1 MSNLMQ
7 SIDERTRLAGA
18 NRLEILLFNLG
29 QDLGTNRTETFGI
42 NVFKVREVMRVPE
55 ITHAPEMPPA
65 VEGMVSLRGVLVP
78 VVDLAKFCGIK
89 PNQPPSIMI
98 VTEYNTCTQGFLVQ
112 GVENILRLEWSQMK
126 VPPAM
131 ITSSMNGLVTAV
143 TELQDGRIV
152 MILDVEKILAEGLNR
167 DVEAEFREVQ
177 SLGNKDFT
185 VFFADDS
192 PVARKQI
199 SATLEHLGVK
209 YISANNGREGWEKLQ
224 ALASKGGG
232 NLANMVQLILT
243 DVEMPEMDGYV
254 LTKQIKADLRMRNV
268 PVVMHSSLSSD
279 ANIKLAQTVGVDAYV
294 PKFNPEEL
302 ANILR
307 PFVLNHQA
315 A

>member
-1 MSNLMQ
+1 MSNLMK

-18 NRLEILLFNLG
+18 NRLEILLFSLG
-29 QDLGTNRTETFGI
+29 QDLNTGRTETFGI

-55 ITHAPEMPPA
+55 ITHAPDMPPT
-65 VEGMVSLRGVLVP
+65 VEGMVSLRGILVP
-78 VVDLAKFCGIK
+78 VIDLAKFCGIN
-89 PNQPPSIMI
+89 PNQHANIMI
-98 VTEYNTCTQGFLVQ
+98 VTEYNTCTQGFLVHN
-112 GVENILRLEWSQMK
+112 VENILRLEWSQMK

-131 ITSSMNGLVTAV
+131 VTSSMNGLITAV

-167 DVEAEFREVQ
+167 DVDAEFREIH
-177 SLGNKDFT
+177 SLNSDFT

-199 SATLEHLGVK
+199 AATLEHLGIK
-209 YISANNGREGWEKLQ
+209 YISANNGREAFEKLKI
-224 ALASKGGG
+224 LANNGGG
-232 NLANMVQLILT
+232 NLSNIVQLILT

-254 LTKQIKADLRMRNV
+254 LTKQIKADPQMRGV
-268 PVVMHSSLSSD
+268 PVIMHSSLSSD
-279 ANIKLAQTVGVDAYV
+279 ANIKLAHSVGIDAYV
-294 PKFNPEEL
+294 PKFNPVEL
-302 ANILR
+302 ANMLR